1 MVPNGMADKHHTLKK
16 KERWYQIRLKW
27 TKRPS
32 YPGIH
37 PVIYQPTAFLSSCAF
52 KRNQQAFLHSSLPT
66 DNVPAIV
73 QGKCRVQRMSDLFA
87 EQWALTLALQ
97 QFFSF
102 GTNLYFY

>member
-1 MVPNGMADKHHTLKK
+1 MD
-16 KERWYQIRLKW
+16 
-27 TKRPS
+27 KRPS
-32 YPGIH
+32 YPDIQ

-66 DNVPAIV
+66 DNVPIV

-97 QFFSF
+97 QFFHLELIFISIDKL
-102 GTNLYFY
+102 TLIHQS